1 MSTKVETDESFF
13 DLGGDSL
20 AAMRVIGAVNTAFDV
35 QLPLGSVFNA
45 PSVAELAA
53 RLGRDSGGSRPLVAR
68 ERPAVVP
75 LSFAQSRL
83 WFIGQLQ
90 GPSPVYNRTGALRL
104 TGPLDT
110 EALGLALS
118 DVVRRHESLRTVF
131 SAVDGIAQQRVL
143 PADRCDFGWKAVDAT
158 GWTEAQLT
166 EAIQEVA
173 GYSFDL
179 ATEIPFRAQVFSTSA
194 HDHVLVVVVHHIA
207 GDGWSVGVLAK
218 DISEA
223 YASRYRGRSP
233 DWADLPVQYADY
245 TLWQRDRLGDLNDPT
260 SRLAG
265 QLRFW
270 ETALA
275 GMPQR
280 LELPTDRPYPPV
292 ADHRGASVAVD
303 WPAEVQDRIRDV
315 AREYNATSFMVV
327 QAALAVLLSRLTAN
341 PDVAVGFPI
350 AGRGDPALNGL
361 VGFFVNTL
369 ILRVDVGG
377 DPDFAGLLAQVRER
391 SLAAYEHQDVP
402 FEALVER
409 LNPARS
415 LTHHPL
421 VQAMLAWQNT
431 ASLRLTVADLE
442 VTSMPVETRTAAMDL
457 AFYLGERF
465 TEAGEPAGIGGRVEF
480 RTDVFDEE
488 TIEAFVDRLRRV
500 LMSVTAD
507 PTAPLSS
514 LALIDA
520 SEQARLDAWGNRAA
534 LQRTRVGRA
543 VYSRSVR
550 RAGRAH
556 ARRRGT
562 HVRVRIV
569 DLPRGRRSLE
579 PAGAHAVR
587 AWRRSRQV
595 CGAVDGAFGAG
606 RHRDPCRAQ
615 DRGRLSA
622 AWISALPTR
631 TPGIHGRRRRAGRRH
646 DIGPPTS
653 AVRRVRAAGDRCRR
667 PPHRRIL
674 SRPTSAAARRRD
686 RLPHLHLGHDRHAQ
700 GCGHHPPQPDS
711 THRVDGRRATPA
723 RGTGVVPMPFVRLRF
738 LGMGDLGCAVAW
750 RAPGGGT

>member
-1 MSTKVETDESFF
+1 MTRSGSFGPARSKSVLAGIFAEVLGVEKVETDESFF

-20 AAMRVIGAVNTAFDV
+20 AAMRVIGAVNTALNV

-53 RLGRDSGGSRPLVAR
+53 RIGRDSGGSRPLVAR

-110 EALGLALS
+110 EALGVALA

-131 SAVDGIAQQRVL
+131 SAVDGIAQQRLL

-158 GWTEAQLT
+158 GWTEVQLT

-245 TLWQRDRLGDLNDPT
+245 TLWQRESLGDLNDST

-275 GMPQR
+275 GMPHR

-315 AREYNATSFMVV
+315 AREYNATPFMVV
-327 QAALAVLLSRLTAN
+327 QAALAVLLSQLTAN

-369 ILRVDVGG
+369 VLRVDVGG

-457 AFYLGERF
+457 ALYLGERF
-465 TEAGEPAGIGGRVEF
+465 TEGGEPAGIGGRVEF

-488 TIEAFVDRLRRV
+488 TIEAFVDRLRTSADVGHRRPDGAVVIAGTDRRV
-500 LMSVTAD
+500 RTSA
-507 PTAPLSS
+507 
-514 LALIDA
+514 
-520 SEQARLDAWGNRAA
+520 AR
-534 LQRTRVGRA
+534 RVGEPRSAAEVRVGPA

-550 RAGRAH
+550 RAGRTH
-556 ARRRGT
+556 ARGCGT
-562 HVRVRIV
+562 HVWTRILE
-569 DLPRGRRSLE
+569 LPRGRRSLK
-579 PAGAHAVR
+579 PVGAHAIR
-587 AWRRSRQV
+587 TWRRSRQV
-595 CGAVDGAFGAG
+595 RGPVDGAFCAG

-615 DRGRLSA
+615 DRGS
-622 AWISALPTR
+622 LPTPGSGTAAR
-631 TPGIHGRRRRAGRRH
+631 APGIHGRRRRTGRR
-646 DIGPPTS
+646 DDVGPPTS
-653 AVRRVRAAGDRCRR
+653 AIR
-667 PPHRRIL
+667 
-674 SRPTSAAARRRD
+674 
-686 RLPHLHLGHDRHAQ
+686 
-700 GCGHHPPQPDS
+700 
-711 THRVDGRRATPA
+711 
-723 RGTGVVPMPFVRLRF
+723 
-738 LGMGDLGCAVAW
+738 
-750 RAPGGGT
+750 

>member
-1 MSTKVETDESFF
+1 MEIIGRLRSDGRADDQVGIVRSRAIEDVLAGIFAEVLGVEKVESDESFF

-20 AAMRVIGAVNTAFDV
+20 AAMRVIGAVNTALDV

-45 PSVAELAA
+45 PTVAELAA
-53 RLGRDSGGSRPLVAR
+53 RIGRDSGGSRPLVAR

-110 EALGLALS
+110 EALGVALA

-131 SAVDGIAQQRVL
+131 SAVDGIAQQRLL
-143 PADRCDFGWKAVDAT
+143 PTEGCDFGWKAVDAT

-179 ATEIPFRAQVFSTSA
+179 ATEIPFRAHVFSTSA

-223 YASRYRGRSP
+223 YASRYRGHSP

-245 TLWQRDRLGDLNDPT
+245 TLWQRESLGDLNDST

-275 GMPQR
+275 GMPHR

-292 ADHRGASVAVD
+292 ADHRGASVLVD
-303 WPAEVQDRIRDV
+303 WPAEVQERIRDV

-369 ILRVDVGG
+369 VLRVDVGG

-431 ASLRLTVADLE
+431 ASLKLTVADLE

-457 AFYLGERF
+457 GLYLGERF
-465 TEAGEPAGIGGRVEF
+465 TEGGEPAGIGGRVEF
-480 RTDVFDEE
+480 RTDVFD
-488 TIEAFVDRLRRV
+488 DG
-500 LMSVTAD
+500 D
-507 PTAPLSS
+507 
-514 LALIDA
+514 
-520 SEQARLDAWGNRAA
+520 
-534 LQRTRVGRA
+534 
-543 VYSRSVR
+543 
-550 RAGRAH
+550 H
-556 ARRRGT
+556 RG
-562 HVRVRIV
+562 V
-569 DLPRGRRSLE
+569 
-579 PAGAHAVR
+579 
-587 AWRRSRQV
+587 
-595 CGAVDGAFGAG
+595 
-606 RHRDPCRAQ
+606 
-615 DRGRLSA
+615 
-622 AWISALPTR
+622 
-631 TPGIHGRRRRAGRRH
+631 
-646 DIGPPTS
+646 
-653 AVRRVRAAGDRCRR
+653 RR
-667 PPHRRIL
+667 PPAAGADVGNRRPDGAVVVAGTRSTRQNKYGSTRGGTAQHCSGPRRPHGL
-674 SRPTSAAARRRD
+674 FQKCSPCRPRARPTPSHSRAGPHRGPTARSTKPRTGWRTCCPSMASVLAAA
-686 RLPHLHLGHDRHAQ
+686 
-700 GCGHHPPQPDS
+700 
-711 THRVDGRRATPA
+711 
-723 RGTGVVPMPFVRLRF
+723 
-738 LGMGDLGCAVAW
+738 W
-750 RAPGGGT
+750 RC